1 MERVA
6 GDRTRLGMVWG
17 DRTGEN
23 RGGETKKEK
32 GVKEKGIRDTE
43 RTLQESK
50 GE

>member
-1 MERVA
+1 MNRADERREKI
-6 GDRTRLGMVWG
+6 GR
-17 DRTGEN
+17 
-23 RGGETKKEK
+23 RGRKTKKEK